1 MQRWAEQRRGAPA
14 PLPRPEPSF
23 TFRCSAA
30 VRGLSGVACALAGVA
45 AAGEEE
51 LFSIRSAGIV
61 VAGEPARLGIRRS
74 VPCSESGARA
84 GVDVVA

>member
-14 PLPRPEPSF
+14 PLPRPDPSF

-30 VRGLSGVACALAGVA
+30 VRGLSGVECALAGVA

-61 VAGEPARLGIRRS
+61 AAGKPRDSG
-74 VPCSESGARA
+74 SGAASPAANRA
-84 GVDVVA
+84 GLDVAA